1 MWGASV
7 SGLELKRPKACILGL
22 EGTALSNWEK
32 GFFREADPYGFI
44 LFARNVVDPDQLKRL
59 TMELRD
65 MTGRSNLP
73 ILVDQEGGRVAR
85 LKPPHWRKMPAAGV
99 FGQLYEQRPEDARE
113 AAYLNARLLAADLVD
128 VGISVVCAPVLDL
141 YFPGM
146 SDVVGDRSYGSEV
159 ANVVA
164 LASAVS
170 AGLLDGG
177 IIPVIKHIPGHGRAA
192 VDSHKDL
199 PVVTASKSS
208 LSVNDFEP
216 FRQMKDILAG
226 MSAHILFTA
235 IDDQRPATVSPTVIR
250 DVIRGDIGF
259 ENLLISDDLSMEAL
273 GGSIAS
279 RTHECL
285 AAGCDIA
292 LHCNGKRTELEQIV
306 SMSPALDGVALE
318 RALAVTNRISSLKGD
333 VPARPVLADWNA
345 RLAQLLAPVWAPAQ
359 GEGA

>member
-32 GFFREADPYGFI
+32 GFFREADPFGFI
-44 LFARNVVDPDQLKRL
+44 LFARNVADPDQLKRL
-59 TMELRD
+59 TAELREVS
-65 MTGRSNLP
+65 GRSNLP

-99 FGQLYEQRPEDARE
+99 FGQLYEQQPEDARE

-128 VGISVVCAPVLDL
+128 AGISVVCAPVLDL

-159 ANVVA
+159 TNVVA

-170 AGLLDGG
+170 AGFLDGG

-216 FRQMKDILAG
+216 FRQMKDVLAA

-235 IDDQRPATVSPTVIR
+235 IDDQRPGTVSPTVIR
-250 DVIRGDIGF
+250 DVIRDDIGF
-259 ENLLISDDLSMEAL
+259 QNLLISDDLSMEAL

-292 LHCNGKRTELEQIV
+292 LHCNGKRTEIEQVV

-318 RALAVTNRISSLKGD
+318 RALAVTNRISSLKGS
-333 VPARPVLADWNA
+333 VPPRQMLADWNA
-345 RLAQLLAPVWAPAQ
+345 RLSQLLAPVWPPAQ

>member
-44 LFARNVVDPDQLKRL
+44 LFARNVADPDQLKRL
-59 TMELRD
+59 TAELRD
-65 MTGRSNLP
+65 INGRSNLP

-99 FGQLYEQRPEDARE
+99 FGQLYEQKPDDARE
-113 AAYLNARLLAADLVD
+113 AAYLNARLLAADLID
-128 VGISVVCAPVLDL
+128 AGISVVCAPVLDL

-170 AGLLDGG
+170 AGFLDGG
-177 IIPVIKHIPGHGRAA
+177 VIPVIKHIPGHGRAA

-199 PVVTASKSS
+199 PVVSASKSS

-216 FRQMKDILAG
+216 FRQMKDVLAA

-250 DVIRGDIGF
+250 DVIRNDIGF

-273 GGSIAS
+273 GGSLAS

-292 LHCNGKRTELEQIV
+292 LHCNGKRTELEQVV
-306 SMSPALDGVALE
+306 SMSPMLEGAALE
-318 RALAVTNRISSLKGD
+318 RALAVTNHISSLKGD
-333 VPARPVLADWNA
+333 VPARSVLADWNA
-345 RLAQLLAPVWAPAQ
+345 RLGQLLAPVWASAQ

>member
-7 SGLELKRPKACILGL
+7 SGLELKRPRACILGL

-32 GFFREADPYGFI
+32 GFFREADPYGYI
-44 LFARNVVDPDQLKRL
+44 LFARNVDAPDQLKRL
-59 TMELRD
+59 TDELRD
-65 MTGRSNLP
+65 VNGRANLP
-73 ILVDQEGGRVAR
+73 ILVDQEGGRVMR
-85 LKPPHWRKMPAAGV
+85 LKPPHWRNMPAAGV
-99 FGQLYEQRPEDARE
+99 FGRLYEQHPDDARE
-113 AAYLNARLLAADLVD
+113 AAYINARLLAADLID

-146 SDVVGDRSYGSEV
+146 SDVVGDRAYGSEV
-159 ANVVA
+159 TNVVA
-164 LASAVS
+164 LASAAS
-170 AGLLDGG
+170 AGFMDGG
-177 IIPVIKHIPGHGRAA
+177 IVPVAKHIPGHGRAS

-199 PVVTASKSS
+199 PVVSASRSS

-216 FRQMKDILAG
+216 FRQMKDMPAA

-235 IDDQRPATVSPTVIR
+235 IDDQRPGTVSPKVI
-250 DVIRGDIGF
+250 DEIIRGDIGF

-273 GGSIAS
+273 GGSLAS

-292 LHCNGKRTELEQIV
+292 LHCNGKRTELEQVV
-306 SMSPALDGVALE
+306 SMSPKLDGLALD
-318 RALAVTNRISSLKGD
+318 RALAVTNKISSLQGT
-333 VPARPVLADWNA
+333 VPPRPVLADWNA
-345 RLAQLLAPVWAPAQ
+345 RLAQLLAPVWPAAQ

>member
-1 MWGASV
+1 M